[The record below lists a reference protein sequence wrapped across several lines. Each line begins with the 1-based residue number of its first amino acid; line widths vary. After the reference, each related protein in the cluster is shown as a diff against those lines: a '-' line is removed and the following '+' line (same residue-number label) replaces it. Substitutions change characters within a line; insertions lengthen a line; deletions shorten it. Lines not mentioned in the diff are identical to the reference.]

1 MSLEKDFKCN
11 LGSKNDEKKQE
22 PFGSQHGEGREQNLK
37 KGFLKKFGNGDHSY
51 GQGKGGPPQFGK
63 KWPCSR
69 CGKTHD
75 SQTWMEGVKVCYTCK
90 QLEHFAGQCLTTKVS
105 GSSSTPQVVKG
116 NDDGK
121 RVEGRVYT
129 LTTQDAQATDTV
141 VTGILPLFSTHARVL
156 LILVP
161 HIILFLVPY

>member
-22 PFGSQHGEGREQNLK
+22 PFGSQHGEGRGQNLK

-90 QLEHFAGQCLTTKVS
+90 QLEHFARQCPTTKVS

-121 RVEGRVYT
+121 RVQGRVYT
-129 LTTQDAQATDTV
+129 LTTQDAQAMDTV